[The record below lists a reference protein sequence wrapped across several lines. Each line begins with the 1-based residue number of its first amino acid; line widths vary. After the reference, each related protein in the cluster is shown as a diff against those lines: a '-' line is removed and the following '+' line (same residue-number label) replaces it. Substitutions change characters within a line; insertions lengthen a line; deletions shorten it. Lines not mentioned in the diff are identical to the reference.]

1 MKKEI
6 ENLRLKKIHLFRLF
20 SLTIMMAFVTPVIS
34 DAQAGKTNFS
44 GTWTLNAEKSTPAQG
59 RGQMMGGGNVIV
71 KQEGNLLTVERTRNN
86 QNGEATTIT
95 MKYTLDG
102 KESVN
107 TTPRGTSKAV
117 ATWSADGRT
126 LTINSTRTIERDG
139 STMEMKST
147 EVWTLSGDKV
157 LTVQTTATTPNG
169 ERKSTLVYDKK

>member
-1 MKKEI
+1 MKKEV
-6 ENLRLKKIHLFRLF
+6 ENHRVKKIHLVKLI
-20 SLTIMMAFVTPVIS
+20 SLTIIMAFITPVMTN
-34 DAQAGKTNFS
+34 AQTGKVNFS
-44 GTWTLNAEKSTPAQG
+44 GTWTLNTEKSTPAQG
-59 RGQMMGGGNVIV
+59 RGQMMGGGNVAV

-126 LTINSTRTIERDG
+126 LTINSTRTMQRGG
-139 STMEMKST
+139 SAMEMKST
-147 EVWTLSGDKV
+147 EVWTLTGDKV
-157 LTVQTTATTPNG
+157 LTVQTTAMTPNG
-169 ERKSTLVYDKK
+169 ERKRTLVYDKK